1 MITRRRLLLTS
12 AAAATGQALAVDRWP
27 QFRGDGSRGVV
38 ADNPRLPTSWNTTK
52 NVAWRSKIPG
62 RGWACPVAWG
72 DKVFLL
78 SAVSSGPVENAKMG
92 LYFGGNRPKPPEH
105 EHVWKAFAV
114 DFKTGDILWEKE
126 LYRGVPEVGR
136 HIKNSY
142 ASETPVTDGE
152 RIYFHVGDL
161 GTYCLDFDGKLV
173 WKKSWPAYKTRY
185 AWGTAA
191 SPIVHEGRLY
201 IVNDNDD
208 EAFLAAFDKTDGKE
222 IWRVRRDEKSNWA
235 TPYLWK
241 NEKRTEIITC
251 GTHKV
256 RSYDLDGRLLWEL
269 GPMSSITIPT
279 PFSEHG
285 LLYITSGYVGDETR
299 PVFAIRP
306 GASGDISLEKGRK
319 SNDSIVWS
327 WPQAGPY
334 NPSPIVYGDYYY
346 TLFDRG
352 FVTCHHAKTGE
363 EIYGKQRI
371 EVGASAFTASPWAY
385 NGKVFCLGETGDA
398 FVIQAGPEYKL
409 LGKNSLDE
417 LCMATPAIVGDSLLI
432 RTDSRLYRIRKS

>member
-1 MITRRRLLLTS
+1 
-12 AAAATGQALAVDRWP
+12 
-27 QFRGDGSRGVV
+27 
-38 ADNPRLPTSWNTTK
+38 
-52 NVAWRSKIPG
+52 
-62 RGWACPVAWG
+62 
-72 DKVFLL
+72 
-78 SAVSSGPVENAKMG
+78 MG